1 MGINLIVGHDRIG
14 VKIAESEI
22 LLGPFWF
29 YMYLKNAECANVIP
43 KSSRLCRLGRSLYE
57 SDKAQ

>member
-1 MGINLIVGHDRIG
+1 MGLRIWALINLIVGHDRIG

-29 YMYLKNAECANVIP
+29 YMYLK
-43 KSSRLCRLGRSLYE
+43 KCRMC
-57 SDKAQ
+57 